1 MTDTEQ
7 ITEPTDLM
15 EYLTSPVESPSDA
28 ASDEELQA
36 ASDQLDD
43 GQSRPDGDGV
53 ATESDPEQPEES
65 SETDDQTA
73 DSVDSSP
80 ESPPPD
86 AAPNWDSE
94 ENPHFQA
101 AQQLEAIRQFA
112 AQQKAEAD
120 AKEQR
125 ERLINAGKNIAEVD
139 EDDLPVLMGDFID
152 EVSETA
158 IKPYIQQVES
168 FKHGMTALVA
178 AVRTLPPETQEQVKR
193 IAAEHR
199 ELGST
204 AEEIERVFEVS
215 QRERTASQQREDKLK
230 TQIKNLTAQ
239 LAAKTIQDSGADR
252 VEGAVVTGG
261 SGEEP
266 KSMAEYLRDGPL

>member
-36 ASDQLDD
+36 SSDPLDD

-53 ATESDPEQPEES
+53 ATESDPEQPEEFG
-65 SETDDQTA
+65 ETDDQTA

-80 ESPPPD
+80 ESAPTS
-86 AAPNWDSE
+86 AAPNWDSD

-112 AQQKAEAD
+112 AQQKAEAE

-152 EVSETA
+152 EVTETA
-158 IKPYIQQVES
+158 VKPYIQQVES
-168 FKHGMTALVA
+168 YKHGMTALVA
-178 AVRTLPPETQEQVKR
+178 AVRTLPAETQELVKK

-199 ELGST
+199 ELGAT
-204 AEEIERVFEVS
+204 ADEIERVFEVS

-252 VEGAVVTGG
+252 TEGAVVTGG
-261 SGEEP
+261 GGNEDP
-266 KSMAEYLRDGPL
+266 KSWSEYLSGPL